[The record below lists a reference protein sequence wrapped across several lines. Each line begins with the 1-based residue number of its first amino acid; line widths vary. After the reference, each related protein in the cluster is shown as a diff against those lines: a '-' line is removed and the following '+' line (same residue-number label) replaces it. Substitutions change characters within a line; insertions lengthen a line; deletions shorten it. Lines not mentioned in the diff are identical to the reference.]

1 MEWII
6 IAEENVPKEHLNPS
20 KHPLAKFANLNEEL
34 LTMYSLSFVKC
45 PSWPFIVSHF
55 EKKLR

>member
-45 PSWPFIVSHF
+45 PS
-55 EKKLR
+55 